1 METISYPK
9 LTKAI
14 KQHKCDFCRQ
24 PIEKGINYFKSTHVD
39 GGIYDW
45 RTHEDCSYIAEKLK
59 MYDNADDG
67 VSESFFMEEIK
78 DEYSRIM
85 SETQNEVYESES
97 FVIPLFK
104 EQLQLV
110 INFHRA
116 SWKNYLLKPS

>member
-24 PIEKGINYFKSTHVD
+24 PIEKGSNYFKSTYVD

-45 RTHEDCSYIAEKLK
+45 RTHEDCSYIADKLK

-67 VSESFFMEEIK
+67 VSQDFFIEEIK

-85 SETQNEVYESES
+85 SETQNELYESES
-97 FVIPLFK
+97 FVIPIFK
-104 EQLQLV
+104 DRLQFV

-116 SWKNYLLKPS
+116 AGKIIY